1 MAFNKSTHLITKG
14 STGISILDI
23 SVALDASIDEYSLK
37 SLANRREV
45 NMWSKKKPVSSTI
58 TSALSDSNFRNGK
71 YGLDIPNTSV
81 GFTYVNVGD
90 WVDCYKGDWK
100 RDSISDKNYRI
111 SDWEYY
117 YTEAKPPITIVD
129 MSTFVDASTA
139 WVMTSDG
146 IENYAD
152 ISV

>member
-1 MAFNKSTHLITKG
+1 MN
-14 STGISILDI
+14 
-23 SVALDASIDEYSLK
+23 
-37 SLANRREV
+37 V
-45 NMWSKKKPVSSTI
+45 NEWE
-58 TSALSDSNFRNGK
+58 
-71 YGLDIPNTSV
+71 
-81 GFTYVNVGD
+81 
-90 WVDCYKGDWK
+90 DCYRKDWT
-100 RDSISDKNYRI
+100 RASVSDKKYRI
-111 SDWEYY
+111 SDWDYY

>member
-1 MAFNKSTHLITKG
+1 MAFDKNAHLITKG

-23 SVALDASIDEYSLK
+23 SVALDVSIDEYSLK

-58 TSALSDSNFRNGK
+58 TSALGDSDFRNVK
-71 YGLDIPNTSV
+71 YGLNIPHTSV

-90 WVDCYKGDWK
+90 WESCYRKDWE
-100 RDSISDKNYRI
+100 RASISDKNYRL
-111 SDWEYY
+111 SDWDNY

-139 WVMTSDG
+139 WVMMSDG
-146 IENYAD
+146 TENYAD

>member
-1 MAFNKSTHLITKG
+1 MAFDKNTHLITKG
-14 STGISILDI
+14 STGISIKDI
-23 SVALDASIDEYSLK
+23 SVALDVSIDEYSLK

-58 TSALSDSNFRNGK
+58 TSALSDSNFRNVK

-81 GFTYVNVGD
+81 GFTYVNVGE
-90 WVDCYKGDWK
+90 WESCYKGDWE
-100 RDSISDKNYRI
+100 RASISDNYRI
-111 SDWEYY
+111 SDWDYY

-129 MSTFVDASTA
+129 MSNFVDASTA

-146 IENYAD
+146 TENYAD